1 MANLEAEPQG
11 ASFALNSHATALCF
25 IPPESEWAPVDRL
38 RTLYDKASRKWPPH
52 VNLIYPFVQPESLD
66 AASRSIQSFLGPA
79 EQGPIDISLD
89 TAGVFNQ
96 RYEKTLFLR
105 DGRGDDSCADTLRQL
120 RSGIV
125 KALRGSDASK
135 GKDDDAESRNFRMH
149 MTVAQSNSSNSST
162 SAGSSTR
169 VVETE
174 TDDANSTSTPS
185 DTLAHAHRFLLHKVE
200 RVPPVTWQA
209 DRLHILTRERL
220 IKTQGNHSDGEAI
233 ATSSQMRLW
242 GVIHLADGRIEKLGE
257 PVAFYDGLPF
267 DGDKT
272 LGGEVDLDD
281 ASSSSGDSKEE
292 LPTFQA
298 VTFVPEDNEW
308 MRCSDEHHLYTALPS
323 VSSTPGSLSVA
334 TYNVLAEFEWPPV
347 EDRYPLLINNILATN
362 AAADVLVLQ
371 EVSDHFLTALLSD
384 ANVRMAYPFVSHG
397 PPDQEDMEPLP
408 SLLNMVVLSR
418 RPFAWSWLGFHR
430 AHKGALVARF
440 DRTDDGDDDDED
452 DEDAE
457 YGKRYG
463 LVLATV
469 HLTHGL
475 TNGSVASKRAE
486 LQRLFGYLQ
495 RNYPSHRSDA
505 VVVAGDLNIHSSSF
519 AINAAIRRKGISAQT
534 ARCVETGFDDL
545 CTQYGFVDAFRATR
559 ILDNGDE
566 QDKSDEA
573 KHGLRHDN
581 SGIVLHDGED
591 GATYNPF
598 TNALA
603 ARIVGSGLNTRPER
617 FDRILIRD
625 PAAGYASD
633 EDDEDDDFED
643 AARSRYLIA
652 GYNSFGFP
660 SPHADYS
667 SPASYASDHWGIR
680 CTLEPADADAAEEEQ
695 GAVAQALAASRAT
708 TQKAED
714 VVISAAIEKLIVPVH
729 PAHAPAGPLAG
740 GVAVMTAL
748 EELNV
753 IPSEDDIEGRKAA
766 FEHLKTILLADE
778 NGQLPDPANPGPRQ
792 LVVVPVGSYGL
803 GVWTPASDIDCLCIG
818 TFGPQTF
825 FTLAAQRLRA
835 AGVISG
841 GAVKLIRRVR
851 AHTGTML
858 ELEID
863 GIRTDLQYCGAA
875 VVAETWPAV
884 LVLPPTHPVFALS
897 PQTLSKLKAARDL
910 YYLRKSFPDAKVGGT
925 DADADADAG
934 AGAGADK
941 TASICTSAN
950 FQTAHRAI
958 KTWARSR
965 GLYAARFGYLGG
977 IQIALLLARVMKL
990 MQREVDHAEDEEEK
1004 MKQEPYTVADI
1015 LVTFFRH
1022 YADFDWKTKM
1032 AFDPFFHNQKSPY
1045 SPSSREPLAI
1055 LGYHRPQLN
1064 TSMAASVPSVRVLA
1078 EELQRA
1084 ASLLQDGADGSL
1096 TWSDF
1101 LSGRGSSSIL
1111 KPPASPSLATKTAL
1125 PALLPAGPAEFV
1137 RAYRTY
1143 IKLDL
1148 QYWGLSLTRGSAFVG
1163 WLESRCVLL
1172 LVDLARRLPELN
1184 ARIWPGRFVE
1194 VEEKE
1199 GEEDD
1204 DEDNDDKTKNEA
1216 ADDDEIRQ
1224 YQGTYLVGL
1233 DLPAT
1238 MTREERRIALGTLQ
1252 SVLAHFEKQIR
1263 RGGDGQA
1270 NTGNF
1275 DPQWQWINVSIANRT
1290 DLGNIERL
1298 RLDDRAWGE
1307 HNPGDEESEEDE
1319 DDDDDDDDE
1328 IVNENGDEEEES
1340 SSGEGGGKK
1349 GKGGKKNAAKKLPMA
1364 VVHRPSAGKFRTA
1377 QDVIKRLRWD
1387 PHLDRSDFI
1396 VGYEDRFLGAREK
1409 LLESWKAEQTDE
1421 EFIPQH
1427 RILYFKRRS
1436 DGVVVWDRRTR
1447 KDAVFGSGVSA

>member
-1 MANLEAEPQG
+1 MATSESESQG
-11 ASFALNSHATALCF
+11 VSFTLNSHATALCF

-38 RTLYDKASRKWPPH
+38 RTLYDKAARKWPPH

-66 AASRSIQSFLGPA
+66 AASRRIQSFLKKS
-79 EQGPIDISLD
+79 EQGPIDFRLD
-89 TAGVFNQ
+89 RTGVFNQ
-96 RYEKTLFLR
+96 RHEKTLFLR
-105 DGRGDDSCADTLRQL
+105 DGRDDGCAETLRQL

-125 KALRGSDASK
+125 TALKGTDAAKAK
-135 GKDDDAESRNFRMH
+135 TDDADSRNYRMH
-149 MTVAQSNSSNSST
+149 MTVAQSNNST
-162 SAGSSTR
+162 SAGSGR
-169 VVETE
+169 VAEAE
-174 TDDANSTSTPS
+174 TDDADATSTPN
-185 DTLAHAHRFLLHKVE
+185 DTHGHAHRFLLHKVE
-200 RVPPVTWQA
+200 RVPPVLWQA
-209 DRLHILTRERL
+209 DRMHILVRERL
-220 IKTQGNHSDGEAI
+220 TKTQGNHSDGEVV
-233 ATSSQMRLW
+233 ATSSRMRLW
-242 GVIHLADGRIEKLGE
+242 GVLHLADGRIEKLGE
-257 PVAFYDGLPF
+257 TETFYDELPF
-267 DGDKT
+267 DGDKAS
-272 LGGEVDLDD
+272 GVVEVDD
-281 ASSSSGDSKEE
+281 ANEIKDE

-308 MRCSDEHHLYTALPS
+308 TRCSEEHDLYTSLPP
-323 VSSTPGSLSVA
+323 VCSTRGSLSVA

-347 EDRYPLLINNILATN
+347 EYRFPLLINNLLATN

-371 EVSDHFLTALLSD
+371 EVTDHFLTALLSD
-384 ANVRMAYPFVSHG
+384 ASIRTAYPFASHG

-440 DRTDDGDDDDED
+440 DREDSNDDDED
-452 DEDAE
+452 DEE
-457 YGKRYG
+457 KYG

-486 LQRLFGYLQ
+486 LQRLFDHLQ
-495 RNYPSHRSDA
+495 RNYPTHRADA
-505 VVVAGDLNIHSSSF
+505 VVIAGDLNIHSSSF
-519 AINAAIRRKGISAQT
+519 AIEAAIRRKGISTQT
-534 ARCVETGFDDL
+534 ARYVEAGFDDL
-545 CTQYGFVDAFRATR
+545 FSQYGFVDAFRATW
-559 ILDNGDE
+559 ILDNDDE
-566 QDKSDEA
+566 DKSDEA
-573 KHGLRHDN
+573 KHDLRHDN
-581 SGIVLHDGED
+581 SNIHLYDGEE

-603 ARIVGSGLNTRPER
+603 ARIIGSGLNTRPER

-625 PAAGYASD
+625 PAAAYSG
-633 EDDEDDDFED
+633 DDDD
-643 AARSRYLIA
+643 DDDYDNDNSRYLIA

-660 SPHADYS
+660 SARQDYT
-667 SPASYASDHWGIR
+667 SPESYASDHWGIR
-680 CTLEPADADAAEEEQ
+680 CTLELADADNLEDEE
-695 GAVAQALAASRAT
+695 LAASMT
-708 TQKAED
+708 KAISNVAEEPKEL
-714 VVISAAIEKLIVPVH
+714 VISADIEKLIVPVE
-729 PAHAPAGPLAG
+729 PVHAPAGPLSDG
-740 GVAVMTAL
+740 TAVTNAL
-748 EELNV
+748 TELEV
-753 IPSEDDIEGRKAA
+753 ISSEDEVSRRKAA
-766 FEHLKTILLADE
+766 FEHLKAILLEDE
-778 NGQLPDPANPGPRQ
+778 NGQLPDPSNPRQ

-803 GVWTPASDIDCLCIG
+803 GVWTSASDIDCLCIG

-825 FTLAAQRLRA
+825 FALAAQRLRA
-835 AGVISG
+835 AGVATV
-841 GAVKLIRRVR
+841 GAVKIIRRVR

-863 GIRTDLQYCGAA
+863 GIRMDLQYCGAA
-875 VVAETWPAV
+875 VVAETWPSV

-910 YYLRKSFPDAKVGGT
+910 YYIRKSFPEEA
-925 DADADADAG
+925 ADAD
-934 AGAGADK
+934 K
-941 TASICTSAN
+941 ASAKICTGNN
-950 FQTAHRAI
+950 FRTAHRAI
-958 KTWARSR
+958 KTWARAR

-977 IQIALLLARVMKL
+977 IQIVLLLARVMKL
-990 MQREVDHAEDEEEK
+990 MQREVDKVDQDNIVA
-1004 MKQEPYTVADI
+1004 PTYTVADI
-1015 LVTFFRH
+1015 LVTFFKH
-1022 YADFDWKTKM
+1022 YSGFDWKTKM

-1045 SPSSREPLAI
+1045 SASSREPLAI

-1078 EELQRA
+1078 EEFQRA
-1084 ASLLQDGADGSL
+1084 AAILQDGSNGL

-1101 LSGRGSSSIL
+1101 LNGGGR
-1111 KPPASPSLATKTAL
+1111 PASECLIVSTPL
-1125 PALLPAGPAEFV
+1125 PVLPAGPAEFV

-1143 IKLDL
+1143 IKLDM

-1163 WLESRCVLL
+1163 WLESRCVML
-1172 LVDLARRLPELN
+1172 LVDLARRLPDLN

-1194 VEEKE
+1194 AEEEQKTESKVDE
-1199 GEEDD
+1199 GNVDNEE
-1204 DEDNDDKTKNEA
+1204 T
-1216 ADDDEIRQ
+1216 RQ
-1224 YQGTYLVGL
+1224 YQGCYLVGL

-1263 RGGDGQA
+1263 RGGDGHT
-1270 NTGNF
+1270 NVGNF
-1275 DPQWQWINVSIANRT
+1275 DPQWQWINVSIANRSE
-1290 DLGNIERL
+1290 LGNIERL

-1307 HNPGDEESEEDE
+1307 YTPGDEESE
-1319 DDDDDDDDE
+1319 DDDDE
-1328 IVNENGDEEEES
+1328 EDEEDEDVEQV
-1340 SSGEGGGKK
+1340 SGEEKDDFEEDGKK
-1349 GKGGKKNAAKKLPMA
+1349 GKGSKKNAAKKLPMA

-1409 LLESWKAEQTDE
+1409 ALEGWKTEQTDE

-1447 KDAVFGSGVSA
+1447 KDDVFGSGVSA

>member
-1 MANLEAEPQG
+1 MANLEDDPQG
-11 ASFALNSHATALCF
+11 LSFALNSYATALCF
-25 IPPESEWAPVDRL
+25 ILPESEWAPVDRL
-38 RTLYDKASRKWPPH
+38 RTLYDKAARKWPPH

-66 AASRSIQSFLGPA
+66 TASRRIQSFLSTSN
-79 EQGPIDISLD
+79 QGPIDISLD

-96 RYEKTLFLR
+96 RHEKTLFLR
-105 DGRGDDSCADTLRQL
+105 DGRDDGCTETLRQL

-125 KALRGSDASK
+125 KALKGSDTIK
-135 GKDDDAESRNFRMH
+135 GKDDDTESRNYRMH
-149 MTVAQSNSSNSST
+149 MTVAQSNNGT
-162 SAGSSTR
+162 SAGSVRR
-169 VVETE
+169 VEAETP
-174 TDDANSTSTPS
+174 DDADSTTTPN
-185 DTLAHAHRFLLHKVE
+185 DTLGHAHRFLLHKVE

-220 IKTQGNHSDGEAI
+220 VKTQGNRSVGEVV
-233 ATSSQMRLW
+233 ATSSRMRLW
-242 GVIHLADGRIEKLGE
+242 GVLHLSDGRIEKLGE
-257 PVAFYDGLPF
+257 TSTFYDDLPF

-272 LGGEVDLDD
+272 SGEVDSDD
-281 ASSSSGDSKEE
+281 ASDNDNNKDE
-292 LPTFQA
+292 LLTFQA
-298 VTFVPEDNEW
+298 VTFVPEDDEW
-308 MRCSDEHHLYTALPS
+308 TRCSDEHDLYTSLPS

-347 EDRYPLLINNILATN
+347 EDRYPLLINNILAAN

-371 EVSDHFLTALLSD
+371 EVTDHFLTALLTNSS
-384 ANVRMAYPFVSHG
+384 VRVAYPFASHG

-418 RPFAWSWLGFHR
+418 RPFSWSWLGFHR

-440 DRTDDGDDDDED
+440 DRTDDSEDEDEDGDD
-452 DEDAE
+452 
-457 YGKRYG
+457 KKYG

-495 RNYPSHRSDA
+495 RNYPSHRAEA
-505 VVVAGDLNIHSSSF
+505 VIIAGDLNIHSSSF
-519 AINAAIRRKGISAQT
+519 AIDAAIRRKGISTQA
-534 ARCVETGFDDL
+534 ARYVETGFDDL
-545 CTQYGFVDAFRATR
+545 FTQYGFVDAFRATR
-559 ILDNGDE
+559 ILDNDNE
-566 QDKSDEA
+566 DKSDEA
-573 KHGLRHDN
+573 KHDLRHDS
-581 SGIVLHDGED
+581 SGIQLYDGED

-603 ARIVGSGLNTRPER
+603 ARIIGSGLNTRPER

-625 PAAGYASD
+625 PAATYVS
-633 EDDEDDDFED
+633 DEDDDFED
-643 AARSRYLIA
+643 DRSRYLIA
-652 GYNSFGFP
+652 SYNSFGFP
-660 SPHADYS
+660 SSRADYS

-680 CTLEPADADAAEEEQ
+680 CTLELADADAA
-695 GAVAQALAASRAT
+695 V
-708 TQKAED
+708 AED
-714 VVISAAIEKLIVPVH
+714 GTTEKALLTSKVTAESEELTISAEIEKLIVPVH
-729 PAHAPAGPLAG
+729 PAQAPAGPLADG
-740 GVAVMTAL
+740 AAVTAALDELGVL
-748 EELNV
+748 
-753 IPSEDDIEGRKAA
+753 PSEDEVASRKAA
-766 FEHLKTILLADE
+766 FEHLKTILLTDE
-778 NGQLPDPANPGPRQ
+778 KGQMPDPANPGPRQ
-792 LVVVPVGSYGL
+792 LVVVPVGSYGM

-835 AGVISG
+835 AGVASG

-858 ELEID
+858 ELEVD
-863 GIRTDLQYCGAA
+863 GIRMDLQYCGAA
-875 VVAETWPAV
+875 VIAETWPSV
-884 LVLPPTHPVFALS
+884 LVLPPTHPIFALS
-897 PQTLSKLKAARDL
+897 PHTLSKLKAARDL
-910 YYLRKSFPDAKVGGT
+910 YYFRKSFPET
-925 DADADADAG
+925 ENAG
-934 AGAGADK
+934 EAAS
-941 TASICTSAN
+941 TSICTAAN
-950 FQTAHRAI
+950 FRTAHRAI

-990 MQREVDHAEDEEEK
+990 MQREIDQADKKDETEAT
-1004 MKQEPYTVADI
+1004 YTVADI
-1015 LVTFFRH
+1015 LATFFKH

-1032 AFDPFFHNQKSPY
+1032 AFDPFFHSQKSPY

-1064 TSMAASVPSVRVLA
+1064 TSMAASVPSVRVLT
-1078 EELQRA
+1078 EEFQRA
-1084 ASLLQDGADGSL
+1084 ATLLQHGTNGL
-1096 TWSDF
+1096 TWSEF
-1101 LSGRGSSSIL
+1101 LNGGGSIR
-1111 KPPASPSLATKTAL
+1111 PASPSLSTTPL

-1148 QYWGLSLTRGSAFVG
+1148 QYWGLSLARGSAFVG

-1194 VEEKE
+1194 VEEEDEEEMKTESSDPEKE
-1199 GEEDD
+1199 EGGD
-1204 DEDNDDKTKNEA
+1204 DET
-1216 ADDDEIRQ
+1216 RQ
-1224 YQGTYLVGL
+1224 YQGCYLVGL

-1263 RGGDGQA
+1263 RGGDGHA
-1270 NTGNF
+1270 NVGNF
-1275 DPQWQWINVSIANRT
+1275 DPQWQWINVGIANRA
-1290 DLGNIERL
+1290 DLGDITRL

-1307 HNPGDEESEEDE
+1307 YTPGDEESDDEEEEDEEEDE
-1319 DDDDDDDDE
+1319 D
-1328 IVNENGDEEEES
+1328 ENGDREES
-1340 SSGEGGGKK
+1340 SGERDEFAEEDRKK
-1349 GKGGKKNAAKKLPMA
+1349 SKSNKKNAAKKLPMA
-1364 VVHRPSAGKFRTA
+1364 VVHRPTAGKFRTA

-1409 LLESWKAEQTDE
+1409 ALEGWKTEQTDE

-1436 DGVVVWDRRTR
+1436 DGATVWDRRTR
-1447 KDAVFGSGVSA
+1447 KDDVFGSGVSA